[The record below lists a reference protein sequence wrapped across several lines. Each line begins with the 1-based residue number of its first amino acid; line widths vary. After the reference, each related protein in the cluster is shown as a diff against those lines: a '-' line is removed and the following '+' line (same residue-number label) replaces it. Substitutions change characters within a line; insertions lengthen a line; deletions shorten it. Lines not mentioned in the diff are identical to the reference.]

1 MTRSSLGSALVTGAS
16 SGIGAV
22 YADRLAK
29 RGYDL
34 ILVARNGEK
43 LKSLAARL
51 TAETHRSVKVMPAD
65 LGDKVALAKI
75 EAVLRDDPSISMLVN
90 NAGTASIAPLLNS
103 DVDQMEA
110 MIALNV
116 TALTRLTYAA
126 APAFVARGAGT
137 IINIGSVVGV
147 VPERLNGV
155 YGATKAFVLALSQ
168 SLQHELADKGVRIQ
182 AVLPA
187 ATATDIWEKSGLHHS
202 KLPAGTVMST
212 EDMVDAALTGLD
224 QGEVVTIPP
233 LQDGDDWT
241 RFDAA
246 RLALAP
252 KLTNAAPAPR
262 YRAARASSKHRV
274 RRNLTKHED
283 QAMTS
288 RSVVIAEPVRTAIGA
303 FGGTLKDVP
312 APDLG
317 AVAIRAAVER
327 AGLKPEEIE
336 TAAMGN
342 VIQAGTKMNPARQA
356 AVQAGLPVTV
366 PALTVNRVCGSGAQA
381 IVSAAQEILLGNAN
395 AAVAGGMES
404 MDQAPYLVQRG
415 RWGYRLG
422 DGQLYDSVL
431 RDGLN
436 DAFSGEHSGWHT
448 EDLVEKYQVTRE
460 AQDQW
465 ALRSQQRF
473 ARAQSAGHFKSQIA
487 AVQVPGKKGP
497 TPFDQDE
504 ANRPDTTIE
513 ALARLKPAFRPDGAI
528 TAGNAPGL
536 NDAAA
541 AMVLADEAWAEK
553 RGLKPAAR
561 LVAYGIAAVEPGMFG
576 LGPVPAVK
584 QALQRAGWEIESIE
598 RAEINEAFAAIAIVV
613 ARELGFSDEIVNVEG
628 GAVAHG
634 HPIGA
639 TGAVLTTKLI
649 HSMRRDGLKRGL
661 VTLCIGGG
669 QGIALAIETLH

>member
-1 MTRSSLGSALVTGAS
+1 
-16 SGIGAV
+16 
-22 YADRLAK
+22 
-29 RGYDL
+29 
-34 ILVARNGEK
+34 
-43 LKSLAARL
+43 
-51 TAETHRSVKVMPAD
+51 
-65 LGDKVALAKI
+65 
-75 EAVLRDDPSISMLVN
+75 
-90 NAGTASIAPLLNS
+90 
-103 DVDQMEA
+103 
-110 MIALNV
+110 
-116 TALTRLTYAA
+116 
-126 APAFVARGAGT
+126 
-137 IINIGSVVGV
+137 
-147 VPERLNGV
+147 
-155 YGATKAFVLALSQ
+155 
-168 SLQHELADKGVRIQ
+168 
-182 AVLPA
+182 
-187 ATATDIWEKSGLHHS
+187 
-202 KLPAGTVMST
+202 MS
-212 EDMVDAALTGLD
+212 
-224 QGEVVTIPP
+224 
-233 LQDGDDWT
+233 
-241 RFDAA
+241 
-246 RLALAP
+246 
-252 KLTNAAPAPR
+252 
-262 YRAARASSKHRV
+262 
-274 RRNLTKHED
+274 
-283 QAMTS
+283 S
-288 RSVVIAEPVRTAIGA
+288 RSVVITEPVRTAIGA
-303 FGGTLKDVP
+303 FGGALKDMP
-312 APDLG
+312 AADLG

-356 AVQAGLPVTV
+356 VVQAGLPVTV
-366 PALTVNRVCGSGAQA
+366 PAMTVNRVCGSGAQA

-395 AAVAGGMES
+395 AAIAGGMES

-473 ARAQSAGHFKSQIA
+473 AHAQSAGHFKSQIA

-497 TPFDQDE
+497 TPFEQDE

-584 QALQRAGWEIESIE
+584 QALQRAGWDIDSIE

-613 ARELGFSDEIVNVEG
+613 ARELGLSDEIVNVEG

-649 HSMRRDGLKRGL
+649 HSMRRDGQKRGL